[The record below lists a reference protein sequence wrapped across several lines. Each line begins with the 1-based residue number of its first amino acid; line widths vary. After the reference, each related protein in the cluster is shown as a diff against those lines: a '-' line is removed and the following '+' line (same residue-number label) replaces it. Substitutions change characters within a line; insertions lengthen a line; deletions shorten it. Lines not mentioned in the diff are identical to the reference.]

1 MNTIKD
7 QNRAIWRVRLVSA
20 LRTVIA
26 CSIVGCTTLYGP
38 APLRRVL
45 TYPSVSYVTAI
56 LIVSEATLGDTLR
69 GFCQA
74 LYATVQVLFPSWLSL
89 WIIGPARFTR
99 ELAAVAVAI
108 STFVVALPESTPL
121 LTKRLAFGQMVI
133 VYVGTVVHGS
143 STGSFM
149 HPIHV
154 ASSTTLGALASVLA
168 VLLPFPRLAYREV
181 RKACRL
187 YAENAS
193 QRLSL
198 VVEAISAQ
206 HTSTTHDLIA
216 QQKYLSQTGLKLVQ
230 TVNNNLGGMV
240 WESPQIIFL
249 KPNCAGLGEKLQ
261 DMEIPIREMERAL
274 SSCTLFPVDMID
286 EEFKELLQSLKLQI
300 RLKLEHDKCFVPF
313 DATTAPEVK
322 GDALEKPL
330 WMPKTNIKMPENLP
344 ALFLLYCM
352 EFLLNGSPS
361 AGKIEDNPTKKTE
374 ESNKSKSD
382 DQRVRSCVFLR
393 SPSSQSLIFA
403 LKCSVSLGLSVLFG
417 LMYNTENGYWSG
429 LTIAIGFV
437 TGREATFIVANARA
451 QGTAMGSIYGVLCS
465 FIFQRVYDLRFLPL
479 LPWIVFTSFL
489 IHSRT
494 YGQAGAFSAAIGAL
508 LILGRKGYGAPS
520 DFAIARL
527 TEATIGLICF
537 ILVELLLNPAR
548 AATLAKAELSES
560 IGLLRECMENIIL
573 RPHQKNMSGS
583 RKLRE
588 KQHQLKYHVDKL
600 QHFISE
606 AQMEPNFWFMP
617 FQSASYGKLL
627 GLLSRL
633 VNLLHF
639 VVYQIEFTSE
649 ISQRLESSS
658 ENLLQNMNDDLEL
671 LKDTVSSSL
680 KQLEAATSTRSLQV
694 LKEGLQTE
702 KICCDLEMGK
712 SPNKQTFRSPDRD
725 EGVKGILSSFLQH
738 LEEVIDKIYT
748 WEGTEKLKSQMVLCL
763 TGIGYCIHSLATEI
777 MEIEKEV
784 KDLQ

>member
-1 MNTIKD
+1 MNTMVE

-20 LRTVIA
+20 LRTIIA
-26 CSIVGCTTLYGP
+26 CTIVGCTTLYGP
-38 APLRRVL
+38 APVRRVL
-45 TYPSVSYVTAI
+45 TYPAISYVTAI
-56 LIVSEATLGDTLR
+56 LIVSEATLGDTMR
-69 GFCQA
+69 GFCQN

-89 WIIGPARFTR
+89 WIIGPARLTR
-99 ELAAVAVAI
+99 ELAALAVAI
-108 STFVVALPESTPL
+108 SSFVVALPESTPL
-121 LTKRLAFGQMVI
+121 LAKRLAFGQIVI
-133 VYVGTVVHGS
+133 VCVGTVVHGS

-168 VLLPFPRLAYREV
+168 MLLPFPRLAYCEV

-193 QRLSL
+193 QRLGL

-206 HTSTTHDLIA
+206 HTSTAHDLIA
-216 QQKYLSQTGLKLVQ
+216 QQKCLSQTGLKLVQ

-240 WESPQIIFL
+240 WERPQIIFL
-249 KPNCAGLGEKLQ
+249 KPNCAALEEKLQ
-261 DMEIPIREMERAL
+261 NMEIPIMEMERAL

-286 EEFKELLQSLKLQI
+286 EEFKQLLQSLKLQI
-300 RLKLEHDKCFVPF
+300 SLKLENAKCFVPF
-313 DATTAPEVK
+313 DAITAPEVK
-322 GDALEKPL
+322 GKALEKPL
-330 WMPKTNIKMPENLP
+330 WMPKTNNKIPENLP
-344 ALFLLYCM
+344 ALLLLYCM
-352 EFLLNGSPS
+352 EFLLNGPPS
-361 AGKIEDNPTKKTE
+361 ARNIEDNPTMKAE
-374 ESNKSKSD
+374 ESNKPTSS
-382 DQRVRSCVFLR
+382 DQRVWSSVFIKL
-393 SPSSQSLIFA
+393 PSSQSLIFA
-403 LKCSVSLGLSVLFG
+403 LKCSVSLGLS
-417 LMYNTENGYWSG
+417 WSG
-429 LTIAIGFV
+429 LTIAISFV
-437 TGREATFIVANARA
+437 TGRQATFIVANARA

-465 FIFQRVYDLRFLPL
+465 FIFHKFYDLRFLPL
-479 LPWIVFTSFL
+479 LPWIIFTSFL
-489 IHSRT
+489 IHSRN

-520 DFAIARL
+520 NFAIARV

-560 IGLLRECMENIIL
+560 IGLLQECMENIIL

-639 VVYQIEFTSE
+639 VVYQIEFSSE
-649 ISQRLESSS
+649 ISQRLDSSS

-671 LKDTVSSSL
+671 LKDRVSSSL
-680 KQLEAATSTRSLQV
+680 KQLEAATST
-694 LKEGLQTE
+694 
-702 KICCDLEMGK
+702 
-712 SPNKQTFRSPDRD
+712 NKQTFRSLDRD

-738 LEEVIDKIYT
+738 LEEVIDKLYT

-763 TGIGYCIHSLATEI
+763 TGLGYCIQSLATEI

>member
-1 MNTIKD
+1 MNTMVD

-20 LRTVIA
+20 LRTIIA
-26 CSIVGCTTLYGP
+26 CTIVGCTTLYGP
-38 APLRRVL
+38 APVRRVL
-45 TYPSVSYVTAI
+45 TYPAISYVTAI

-69 GFCQA
+69 GFCQN

-89 WIIGPARFTR
+89 WIIGPARLTR
-99 ELAAVAVAI
+99 ELAALAVAI
-108 STFVVALPESTPL
+108 SSFVVALPESTPL
-121 LTKRLAFGQMVI
+121 LAKRLAFGQIVI

-154 ASSTTLGALASVLA
+154 ASNTTLGALASVLA
-168 VLLPFPRLAYREV
+168 MLLPSPRLAYCEV

-193 QRLSL
+193 QRLGL

-206 HTSTTHDLIA
+206 HTSTAHDLIA
-216 QQKYLSQTGLKLVQ
+216 QQKCLSQTGLEVLQ

-240 WESPQIIFL
+240 WERPQIIFL
-249 KPNCAGLGEKLQ
+249 KPNCAALEEKLQ
-261 DMEIPIREMERAL
+261 NMEIPIMEMGRAL

-286 EEFKELLQSLKLQI
+286 EEFKQLLQSLKLQI
-300 RLKLEHDKCFVPF
+300 SLKLENAKCFVPF
-313 DATTAPEVK
+313 DAITAPEVK
-322 GDALEKPL
+322 GKALEKPL
-330 WMPKTNIKMPENLP
+330 WMPKTNTKSPENLP

-352 EFLLNGSPS
+352 EVLLNGPPS
-361 AGKIEDNPTKKTE
+361 ARNIEDNPTMKTE
-374 ESNKSKSD
+374 ESNKPRSN
-382 DQRVRSCVFLR
+382 DQRVWSSVFIKL
-393 SPSSQSLIFA
+393 PSRQSLIFA

-429 LTIAIGFV
+429 LTIAISFV
-437 TGREATFIVANARA
+437 TGRQATFIVANARA
-451 QGTAMGSIYGVLCS
+451 QGTTMGSIYGVLCS
-465 FIFQRVYDLRFLPL
+465 FIFHKFYHLRFLPL
-479 LPWIVFTSFL
+479 LPWIIFLQFSLYFYYFLYFNIFTSFL

-508 LILGRKGYGAPS
+508 LILGRKGYGAPT
-520 DFAIARL
+520 DFAIDRV

-560 IGLLRECMENIIL
+560 IGLLRECTEDIIL
-573 RPHQKNMSGS
+573 RPHQKNM
-583 RKLRE
+583 
-588 KQHQLKYHVDKL
+588 
-600 QHFISE
+600 SE

-649 ISQRLESSS
+649 ISQRLDSSS

-671 LKDTVSSSL
+671 LKDRVSSSL
-680 KQLEAATSTRSLQV
+680 KQLEADTSTRSLQV
-694 LKEGLQTE
+694 LKEGLETE
-702 KICCDLEMGK
+702 KICRDREMGK

-725 EGVKGILSSFLQH
+725 GVKGILSSFLRH

-763 TGIGYCIHSLATEI
+763 TGLGYCIHSLATEI

>member
-7 QNRAIWRVRLVSA
+7 QNRAIWRARLVSA

-26 CSIVGCTTLYGP
+26 CSIVGCTTIYGP

-45 TYPSVSYVTAI
+45 TYPSVSYLTAI

-74 LYATVQVLFPSWLSL
+74 LYATVQVLFPSWLTL
-89 WIIGPARFTR
+89 WIIGPARLTR

-108 STFVVALPESTPL
+108 SAFVVALPESTPL
-121 LTKRLAFGQMVI
+121 LAKRLAFGQIVI

-168 VLLPFPRLAYREV
+168 MLLPFPRLAYCEV
-181 RKACRL
+181 RKSWRL

-198 VVEAISAQ
+198 IVEAISDQ
-206 HTSTTHDLIA
+206 HNSTAHDFIA
-216 QQKYLSQTGLKLVQ
+216 QQKYLSQTGLELLQ

-240 WESPQIIFL
+240 WERPQIIFL
-249 KPNCAGLGEKLQ
+249 KPNCAELGEKLQ

-286 EEFKELLQSLKLQI
+286 EEFKQLLQNLKLQVS
-300 RLKLEHDKCFVPF
+300 LKLEHAKCFVPF
-313 DATTAPEVK
+313 EATTAPGVK
-322 GDALEKPL
+322 GKALEKPL
-330 WMPKTNIKMPENLP
+330 WMPKTKIKMPENLP

-437 TGREATFIVANARA
+437 TGRQATFIVANARA
-451 QGTAMGSIYGVLCS
+451 QGTAMGSIYGLLCS
-465 FIFQRVYDLRFLPL
+465 FIFQRVYDL
-479 LPWIVFTSFL
+479 
-489 IHSRT
+489 
-494 YGQAGAFSAAIGAL
+494 
-508 LILGRKGYGAPS
+508 
-520 DFAIARL
+520 
-527 TEATIGLICF
+527 
-537 ILVELLLNPAR
+537 
-548 AATLAKAELSES
+548 
-560 IGLLRECMENIIL
+560 
-573 RPHQKNMSGS
+573 
-583 RKLRE
+583 
-588 KQHQLKYHVDKL
+588 
-600 QHFISE
+600 
-606 AQMEPNFWFMP
+606 
-617 FQSASYGKLL
+617 
-627 GLLSRL
+627 
-633 VNLLHF
+633 
-639 VVYQIEFTSE
+639 
-649 ISQRLESSS
+649 
-658 ENLLQNMNDDLEL
+658 
-671 LKDTVSSSL
+671 
-680 KQLEAATSTRSLQV
+680 
-694 LKEGLQTE
+694 
-702 KICCDLEMGK
+702 
-712 SPNKQTFRSPDRD
+712 
-725 EGVKGILSSFLQH
+725 
-738 LEEVIDKIYT
+738 
-748 WEGTEKLKSQMVLCL
+748 
-763 TGIGYCIHSLATEI
+763 
-777 MEIEKEV
+777 
-784 KDLQ
+784 